1 MDVEIPYTARRD
13 DLYYPCKNA
22 VFFSYGIPKNEAGL
36 CAELSRLAYCR
47 HADDFAFDRERIQG
61 VLAEVGFSSCQF
73 FESQGREKS
82 EGFHAFVAVR
92 DQAPLSVLSF
102 RGTDKDDPTD
112 LSENV
117 DFIMKR
123 LEGPRRG
130 RVHKGFSDALD
141 ELLPGIVTAIA
152 DYKCDILFTGHSLGA
167 AMATIMASIRAP
179 KALYTFGS
187 PRVGDEE
194 FVESLKD
201 VETYRYMDCCDVVA
215 RIPPSLL
222 GYRHHGKRMYIDS
235 QRSVLSDPDDEFM
248 EKDRHLGEA
257 DYNEKYAWQKG
268 NLGVRALADHAPF
281 NYVMPLAVLE

>member
-1 MDVEIPYTARRD
+1 MDAEIPYTARRD

-22 VFFSYGIPKNEAGL
+22 VFFSHGIPRTAAGL

-47 HADDFAFDRERIQG
+47 HADDFAFDRERIQS
-61 VLAEVGFSSCQF
+61 VLAAVGFASCQF
-73 FESQGREKS
+73 FESHGRDKS
-82 EGFHAFVAVR
+82 EGFHAFFTVR
-92 DQAPLSVLSF
+92 DQQSLAVLAF

-112 LSENV
+112 LAENV
-117 DFIMKR
+117 DFIMKK
-123 LEGPRRG
+123 LEEPRRG

-141 ELLPGIVTAIA
+141 ELLPEISAAVA
-152 DYKCDILFTGHSLGA
+152 DYKRDILFTGHSLGA

-179 KALYTFGS
+179 KSLYTFGS

-194 FVESLKD
+194 FVESLKE

-235 QRSVLSDPDDEFM
+235 QRGVVSDPGDELM
-248 EKDRHLGEA
+248 EKDRHAGEA
-257 DYNEKYAWQKG
+257 DYHEKYAWQKG